1 MSEIDPAT
9 AGTRIAVELLTSWM
23 EQDQQSAAE
32 RIERV
37 LSDPNGPGA
46 RNIIA
51 GQCNLGVL
59 LVLWLAQER
68 GARSTDDLMADAAE
82 ILRSLSRDVPE

>member
-1 MSEIDPAT
+1 
-9 AGTRIAVELLTSWM
+9 M
-23 EQDQQSAAE
+23 EQDQQSATE

-37 LSDPNGPGA
+37 LNDPNGPGA

-51 GQCNLGVL
+51 GQCNLGML
-59 LVLWLAQER
+59 LVLWLAQKR

-82 ILRSLSRDVPE
+82 ILPQPVGMSPSSGALTPPPGPDRRRRGG

>member
-37 LSDPNGPGA
+37 LNDPNGPGA
-46 RNIIA
+46 RNLIA
-51 GQCNLGVL
+51 GQCNLGCSWCCGWPRSAV
-59 LVLWLAQER
+59 R
-68 GARSTDDLMADAAE
+68 GRPTT
-82 ILRSLSRDVPE
+82 